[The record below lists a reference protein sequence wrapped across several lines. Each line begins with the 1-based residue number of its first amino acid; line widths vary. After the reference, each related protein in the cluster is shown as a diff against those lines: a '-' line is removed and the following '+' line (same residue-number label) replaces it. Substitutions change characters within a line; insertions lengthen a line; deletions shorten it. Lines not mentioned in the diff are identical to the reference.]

1 MITIDIPNGE
11 DLSTENKNFWIY
23 FEERLGRVPNLYA
36 SMMHSKNALR
46 NYYQFHTRKVSL
58 TKKETEAIMLVVSE
72 ENQSFYCLSA
82 HTMIGKLN
90 GFSDEQIM
98 QIRQG
103 QVEFD
108 HRLNALISFVK
119 SVITGRQKELN
130 LLENCFNAGYNQENI
145 IDILHVIG
153 DGYMTNYTTK
163 VLNVPIDFP
172 IAEK

>member
-1 MITIDIPNGE
+1 
-11 DLSTENKNFWIY
+11 
-23 FEERLGRVPNLYA
+23 
-36 SMMHSKNALR
+36 
-46 NYYQFHTRKVSL
+46 
-58 TKKETEAIMLVVSE
+58 MLVVSE

-119 SVITGRQKELN
+119 SVIAGRQKELN

-172 IAEK
+172 IAEKWINCEIPIILRKIQVNLLDLIYFIALSSIRANTIQFSI